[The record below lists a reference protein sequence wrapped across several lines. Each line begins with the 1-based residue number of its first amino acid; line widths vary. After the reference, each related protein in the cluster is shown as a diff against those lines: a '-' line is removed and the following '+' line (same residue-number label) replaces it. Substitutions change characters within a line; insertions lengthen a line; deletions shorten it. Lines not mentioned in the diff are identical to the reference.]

1 MIKETGR
8 VIAVEGGGVWV
19 ETIQQSACESCSA
32 QKGCGQSLLAKA
44 TGKTTAI
51 RVLPGDCNLQE
62 VRVGDEVDIG
72 IPEQVI
78 VNGTLLVYLLP
89 LLMMVV
95 GAVVVGSAYEGDIST
110 AIGGVLGL
118 SGGSLLVRLHSY
130 YNKNNNEVHPTLLG

>member
-8 VIAVEGGGVWV
+8 IIAVEGDGVWV

-32 QKGCGQSLLAKA
+32 QKGCGQSLLAKV

-51 RVLPGDCNLQE
+51 RVLPGDCSLQE
-62 VRVGDEVDIG
+62 ACVGDEVVIG
-72 IPEQVI
+72 IPEQVV

-95 GAVVVGSAYEGDIST
+95 GAVVAGNVYEGDIST

-118 SGGSLLVRLHSY
+118 AGGSLLVRFHSY
-130 YNKNNNEVHPTLLG
+130 YNRNNNEVHPTLLG